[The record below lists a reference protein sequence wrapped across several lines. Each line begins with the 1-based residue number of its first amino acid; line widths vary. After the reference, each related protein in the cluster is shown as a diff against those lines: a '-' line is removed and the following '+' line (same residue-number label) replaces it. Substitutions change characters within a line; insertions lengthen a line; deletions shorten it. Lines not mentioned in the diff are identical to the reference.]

1 VRLRTCVVA
10 GVLRGLRHLDS
21 QPPPRTDHVEAC
33 RPQGLCTAVHSR
45 PSTRAAPARS
55 SVRDGVPA
63 LAADATPEQ
72 ALPTR
77 DLAVHAP
84 AGQTASAVALACLG
98 VRTRSVE
105 QDQVSWPAAQGS
117 EQRDRAAE
125 RPQCPPRVNH
135 DRPAPPHGGQD
146 ARVMAHI
153 RGAPAFPT
161 LVVGVDDPH
170 DRGVDGPADERRL
183 TGSGKAGNDHYCVLW
198 IGQAHENQSAP
209 AGSAGHIA
217 ALSTG

>member
-1 VRLRTCVVA
+1 M
-10 GVLRGLRHLDS
+10 
-21 QPPPRTDHVEAC
+21 
-33 RPQGLCTAVHSR
+33 
-45 PSTRAAPARS
+45 
-55 SVRDGVPA
+55 PA

-170 DRGVDGPADERRL
+170 DRGVDDPADERRL